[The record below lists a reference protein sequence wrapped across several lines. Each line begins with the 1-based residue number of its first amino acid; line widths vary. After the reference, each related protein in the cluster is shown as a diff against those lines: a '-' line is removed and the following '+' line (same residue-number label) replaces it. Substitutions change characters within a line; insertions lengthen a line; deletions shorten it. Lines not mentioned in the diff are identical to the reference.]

1 MDFSSQEED
10 ERGGDYNKGHLS
22 FGKRARG
29 FLQRASSFET
39 QGALVCSG
47 NRSASFWGR
56 SYSAFLRWRLD
67 KDNGNGA
74 QASGGLEITHFFDG
88 GGVTIRRLL

>member
-29 FLQRASSFET
+29 FLQRASSFGT
-39 QGALVCSG
+39 QGHLCA
-47 NRSASFWGR
+47 REI
-56 SYSAFLRWRLD
+56 
-67 KDNGNGA
+67 GA
-74 QASGGLEITHFFDG
+74 RASGGEVIPHFFVG
-88 GGVTIRRLL
+88 GWIKTLAMERKLQEA